1 VPRFRVSHVVATAEL
16 RVDRTVCDGCDPLR
30 PCDEH
35 SCSAS
40 IWLLTAGA
48 LEFRDPAGRHVLDPT
63 CALLMPAGHP
73 FVIRHPAGPDTCV
86 SFHGPL
92 IDRLAAT
99 GPRVLPISPAQA
111 ARLARELPDGDVAEV
126 LVDIAAPAERTSLPD
141 RELAGAIAHEL
152 RLGFSDSESL
162 AELADRTGYSLFH
175 ACRVFRATT
184 GYTIHGYRRELRLRH
199 ALSAILDGGE
209 PLAEIAARVGFA
221 SQSHLTNL
229 FRARFGITPAKARTR
244 DGVLGLSRARAR
256 DCVSV

>member
-1 VPRFRVSHVVATAEL
+1 VPRFRVSHLVDTAEL
-16 RVDRTVCDGCDPLR
+16 RVDRTLCDGCDPSR

-40 IWLLTAGA
+40 IWLITAGA
-48 LEFRDPAGRHVLDPT
+48 LELRDRDGRHALDPT
-63 CALLMPAGHP
+63 CALVMPAGHP

-92 IDRLAAT
+92 VERLAEA
-99 GPRVLPISPAQA
+99 GPRVVPLTAAQA
-111 ARLARELPDGDVAEV
+111 ARLARELPDRAIPGRAGSAIAEV
-126 LVDIAAPAERTSLPD
+126 LIDIVAPAERVRSD

-152 RLGFSDSESL
+152 RLGFGDSTSL

-229 FRARFGITPAKARTR
+229 FRARFGITPAKARTP
-244 DGVLGLSRARAR
+244 DGLRSLA
-256 DCVSV
+256 